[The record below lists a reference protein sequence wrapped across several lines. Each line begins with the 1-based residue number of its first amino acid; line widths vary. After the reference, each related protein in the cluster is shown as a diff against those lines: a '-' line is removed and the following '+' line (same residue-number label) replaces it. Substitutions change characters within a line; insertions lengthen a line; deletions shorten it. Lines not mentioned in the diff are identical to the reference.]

1 MSLFW
6 GSLAQTL
13 KASLRV
19 AIVLAAGLWSTLAFA
34 QDKAQLLVTAE
45 AGYGRLVISF
55 PGRNELPVYKVKY
68 DNGVLAVEF
77 PEPISLLLPDVSVA
91 LPDYI
96 SVARVD
102 PDNRGVRFGLRTAL
116 NVNHIEAGER
126 LFLDLMP
133 PSWQGLPPSL
143 PAEVIADLAQRAKEA
158 ARIADQKRKADEAK
172 RLNPIASIRV
182 GRNPTFMRVEFA
194 WNVDT
199 KADFSVQGEAA
210 NVDFEWPVP
219 VDLYQLKA
227 NLPEELKSVVN
238 SVSADGTRVTF
249 RVAEGITPRFY
260 TSSPRQF
267 VVDIDI
273 SREDGLAAAIEL
285 AEKAKAE
292 AEAIK
297 QAEAKAAKAAAAA
310 SGAHAEID
318 GPAHTQTALTPIIST
333 VGSTVRVAFP
343 FEDDTAAAVFRRGDT
358 VWMLFDTATSIN
370 APKQT
375 DALSSIATRFEVI
388 PAGDTEVVR
397 IDLST
402 ERLATLGSEGRSWV
416 LSLGDVLLNPTEPL
430 TLTRL
435 RDEEGHFEML
445 ADLTRPAKVHQFR
458 DPAVGDLLT
467 VVTAYPPSR
476 GAARNLNY
484 VDFAALRSV
493 HGLVVKPEHDALLV
507 EIDGKNAVISTADGL
522 TLSPIEATRPA
533 DAEVPTTSRVGFVDL
548 VAAKVDDPAAFV
560 KKREGTLSK
569 AADSEGRLRDIAR
582 LELAELY
589 IGNQFGIEALGVLN
603 VLDAELKT
611 DDLRKKMRLLQAMAN
626 VISYRPGEA
635 LNILSA
641 SSYEDEVDSLMWRA
655 IAKAEVGDYKGA
667 RLDAMASEGVLASYP
682 GWVQSR
688 FLLAGIRA
696 AVETND
702 TTMASRL
709 INAIDFAK
717 LDEEQIS
724 TYQLMQGRL
733 AEAEGRI
740 DEALDAYGQVI
751 TADIRPTRAEAVYR
765 TLHVLEHEG
774 RIDLTKAT
782 TTLAAEAMLWRG
794 NQLEADM
801 SKLLAE
807 LYFRNKHYRDG
818 FEVVRQAVSYYPENE
833 SINLLL
839 GEAQKQFASLYLD
852 GAADQLGEVDALSLY
867 YDYQQLTP
875 PGSRGDEMI
884 RNLARRLVKADL
896 LDQAGDLLE
905 YQIENRLKGV
915 AQSQIAADL
924 AVIRIANRDP
934 EAALRVLNRTRL
946 ADLSPLLERQRRI
959 LEARALIDAGRE
971 DLALDLLSR
980 VSGRDAD
987 LLRVDGLWKSK
998 NYARAS
1004 ELLEIVYAPGDNPG
1018 ELDKNGRMHVIKA
1031 AVGFVLSS
1039 DSIGLSRLRSK
1050 FGDVMAQSAEW
1061 AMFDFVTGD
1070 IAPASAEFRQ
1080 VARQVADLDSLNA
1093 FLTSYR
1099 QLYPDADTLTPAA
1112 PASPESAA

>member
-1 MSLFW
+1 MSEFW
-6 GSLAQTL
+6 GSLARAL
-13 KASLRV
+13 KASMRM
-19 AIVLAAGLWSTLAFA
+19 AIVVAACLWSMAAFA

-77 PEPISLLLPDVSVA
+77 TEPVSLLLPDVAVA

-102 PDNRGVRFGLRTAL
+102 PDSRGVRFGLRTAL
-116 NVNHIEAGER
+116 NINHMEAGER

-133 PSWQGLPPSL
+133 KSWQGLPPSL
-143 PAEVIADLAQRAKEA
+143 PPEVVADLAKRAKEA
-158 ARIADQKRKADEAK
+158 ERIADQKRKADEAK
-172 RLNPIASIRV
+172 RLNPIASLRV
-182 GRNPTFMRVEFA
+182 GRNPTFMRVEFS

-199 KADFSVQGEAA
+199 KADFSVQGAAA

-227 NLPEELKSVVN
+227 DLPEELKSVVN
-238 SVSADGTRVTF
+238 SVSADGSRVTF
-249 RVAEGITPRFY
+249 RVADGIVPRFY

-273 SREDGLAAAIEL
+273 SREDGLAAAIE
-285 AEKAKAE
+285 ASEKAKAE

-297 QAEAKAAKAAAAA
+297 RAEAEKAAAAA
-310 SGAHAEID
+310 VASGAHVD
-318 GPAHTQTALTPIIST
+318 TGGPAHRQAALTPIIST
-333 VGSTVRVAFP
+333 VGSTVRVSFP

-358 VWMLFDTATSIN
+358 VWMLFDTSTSIN

-375 DALSSIATRFEVI
+375 EALSSIATRFEVI

-397 IDLST
+397 IDLSA

-430 TLTRL
+430 TLTRM
-435 RDEEGHFEML
+435 RDDQGHFEML

-458 DPAVGDLLT
+458 DPSVGDLLT

-484 VDFAALRSV
+484 VDFTALRSV
-493 HGLVVKPEHDALLV
+493 HGLVVKPGNDALRV
-507 EIDGKNAVISTADGL
+507 EIDGKNAVISTAEGL
-522 TLSPIEATRPA
+522 TLSPVEAVRPA
-533 DAEVPTTSRVGFVDL
+533 DAEIAATSRVGFVDL
-548 VAAKVDDPAAFV
+548 LAAKVDDPAAFV
-560 KKREGTLSK
+560 KRREETLSK
-569 AADSEGRLRDIAR
+569 AADAEGRLRDIAR

-589 IGNQFGIEALGVLN
+589 IANQFGVEALGVLS
-603 VLDAELKT
+603 VLDSELRT

-626 VISYRPGEA
+626 VLAYRSGEA
-635 LNILSA
+635 MSILSA
-641 SSYEDEVDSLMWRA
+641 SSYEDEVDTLLWRT
-655 IAKAEVGDYKGA
+655 IAKAEAGDYMGA
-667 RLDAMASEGVLASYP
+667 RLDAMASEGVVTSYP
-682 GWVQSR
+682 EWVQSR
-688 FLLAGIRA
+688 FLLAGVRA
-696 AVETND
+696 AVETKD

-709 INAIDFAK
+709 IGSIQFAK
-717 LDEEQIS
+717 LNEEQMS

-733 AEAEGRI
+733 AELEGRA
-740 DEALDAYGQVI
+740 DEALDTYGQVI

-765 TLHVLEHEG
+765 TLRVLEQAG
-774 RIDLTKAT
+774 RIDLAKAT

-801 SKLLAE
+801 AKLLAE
-807 LYFRNKHYRDG
+807 LYFRDKRYRDG
-818 FEVVRQAVSYYPENE
+818 FEVVRQAVSYYPENK
-833 SINLLL
+833 SINALLV
-839 GEAQKQFASLYLD
+839 EAQAQFGALYLD

-867 YDYQQLTP
+867 YDFQQLTP

-884 RNLARRLVKADL
+884 RNLARRMVKADL
-896 LDQAGDLLE
+896 LSQAGDLLE
-905 YQIENRLKGV
+905 YQIDNRLKGV

-924 AVIRIANRDP
+924 AVVRIADRNP

-1004 ELLEIVYAPGDNPG
+1004 ELLEVVYAPGNNSG
-1018 ELDKNGRMHVIKA
+1018 EMDKNSRMNIIKA
-1031 AVGFVLSS
+1031 AVGFVISG
-1039 DSIGLSRLRSK
+1039 DSMGLSRLRSK
-1050 FGDVMAQSAEW
+1050 FGDAMAQSAEW

-1070 IAPASAEFRQ
+1070 ITPASAEFRK

-1093 FLTSYR
+1093 FLASYR
-1099 QLYPDADTLTPAA
+1099 QLYPDTATMTPASA
-1112 PASPESAA
+1112 TPRESAA